1 MLFRRNNNGR
11 AGISSDATPNDTA
24 AKGGAEADPYITLGV
39 NVETGEPFRFPRR
52 LLGHMHC
59 RGMSGSGKS
68 SLTLV
73 SLVHQLLGVP
83 VFVIDLGG
91 DQNLFHNLKQS
102 AERSG
107 KAFRY
112 LTLDQKLHSDNFP
125 PFQTLRGSKLHVTE
139 VCQRLIRSFHLDY
152 GISYGASYYAA
163 QALAAML
170 SIASKVFAA
179 NPNATLAD
187 IDRHLNQPTNKKAFK
202 DADSI
207 RMNVRFLLEYP
218 QLGSATNPDENL
230 LIERAIEENEVSYF
244 FCPTLDDPIVAPI
257 VGGMALA
264 TIIHIASERAK
275 AGHPRVPIFV
285 VIDEFAEIVGR
296 SLGAL
301 LAQGRKYGLRF
312 ILANQS
318 TSQLETKDTNLV
330 HAVFENTSIKQYF
343 TSLGDDVEVLQSLSK
358 DAIRSLGGSTVQ
370 GLSTSVSFRD
380 TIVPSLERDKIL
392 EVSQTFGQSFFV
404 VNDGSGFRPP
414 VVVQQTHQFDDLSER
429 PMPPRKSSAETL
441 GTAPKA
447 VTAGRRASSTP
458 DGGFAGRN
466 ERIVAAIAKMKALE
480 SWELE

>member
-1 MLFRRNNNGR
+1 MSVNTRDVASESQIR
-11 AGISSDATPNDTA
+11 
-24 AKGGAEADPYITLGV
+24 LGV
-39 NVETGEPFRFPRR
+39 NVETGAPFTFPRR

-73 SLVHQLLGVP
+73 SLVHQLLGAP
-83 VFVIDLGG
+83 IFVIDLGG
-91 DQNLFHNLKQS
+91 DQNLFHNVKHMT
-102 AERSG
+102 E
-107 KAFRY
+107 KAARRFRY
-112 LTLDQKLHSDNFP
+112 VTLDQKLHSDFFP
-125 PFQTLRGSKLHVTE
+125 PFQTLNGSRLSVTE
-139 VCQRLIRSFHLDY
+139 VSQRLIRSFNLDF
-152 GISYGASYYAA
+152 GAAVYGASYFAA

-170 SIASKVFAA
+170 SIANKVFAA
-179 NPNATLAD
+179 NPDATLSD
-187 IDRHLNQPTNKKAFK
+187 IDRYLNLPPNKKAFK

-218 QLGSATNPDENL
+218 QIHASENPDENL
-230 LIERAIEENEVSYF
+230 LIERAIEENEVCYF

-264 TIIHIASERAK
+264 SIIHIASERAK
-275 AGHPRVPIFV
+275 VGRPRVPIYV

-330 HAVFENTSIKQYF
+330 HAVFENTSVKQYF

-358 DAIRSLGGSTVQ
+358 DAIRSLGGSSVQ

-380 TIVPSLERDKIL
+380 TIVPSLERDRIL
-392 EVSQTFGQSFFV
+392 DVSQTFGQSFFI
-404 VNDGSGFRPP
+404 VNDGSGFRSP
-414 VVVQQTHQFDDLSER
+414 VMVQQTHEFEDLSER
-429 PMPPRKSSAETL
+429 PMPPRKQDIREPA
-441 GTAPKA
+441 TAP
-447 VTAGRRASSTP
+447 
-458 DGGFAGRN
+458 
-466 ERIVAAIAKMKALE
+466 EVAARSGPRPTPVNGLDKRIATAIAAMKALE
-480 SWELE
+480 AWELEG